1 MVFTG
6 EGQMDSQSLH
16 GKAVIGIAGRAAKK
30 HVPVTVIVGSVG
42 DGAEGGYEMGVSAI
56 FSINR
61 LAVPRDEAKARSHID
76 YTHTLDDLLRCIR
89 AAEQFKR

>member
-1 MVFTG
+1 MWATTPT
-6 EGQMDSQSLH
+6 E
-16 GKAVIGIAGRAAKK
+16 
-30 HVPVTVIVGSVG
+30 PTTP
-42 DGAEGGYEMGVSAI
+42 GVSAI

>member
-1 MVFTG
+1 MW
-6 EGQMDSQSLH
+6 
-16 GKAVIGIAGRAAKK
+16 AA
-30 HVPVTVIVGSVG
+30 TY
-42 DGAEGGYEMGVSAI
+42 GAYNAGVSAI

>member
-1 MVFTG
+1 M
-6 EGQMDSQSLH
+6 SCL
-16 GKAVIGIAGRAAKK
+16 IAGHLMNGIMDCIKVSCLCTFCK
-30 HVPVTVIVGSVG
+30 IKLT
-42 DGAEGGYEMGVSAI
+42 GGSAI